1 MGLAPASQPR
11 ASVPDQLPIF
21 RPGSN
26 PGLKT
31 LGSLGRSAAFFGVW
45 AMRANTLIMIVL
57 AGVFGV
63 LAVVLVNI
71 WLAGQRSAMAQ
82 TGIVQGSTVVVAAMP
97 LKFGDALSADK
108 LREVAWPAGAVPAG
122 AFKSTKD
129 LLAGDGAKQ
138 ALQAIGVNEPILATK
153 ITGPGQRAT
162 LSAVLGQGMKAV
174 SIRVNDVLGVAG
186 FVFPGDRVDILLTRT
201 ARGDDG
207 TDKSF
212 VDVLLQSMK
221 VLAIDQ
227 VADESKD
234 SPTVVKSVTLEAST
248 RDAQKLTLAAG
259 AGQLSLALRQAA
271 ASKGETTER
280 VTLSDLS
287 GETPED
293 VAKRQAELDRK
304 AAAEAAAAEERKRAD
319 DRIAG
324 LTQAVEKVGSRL
336 DELGKVKPAPAVASA
351 PEVKEVVK
359 YVQPEPPKNVS
370 VGVFR
375 GVKLET
381 YDVPRQP

>member
-1 MGLAPASQPR
+1 
-11 ASVPDQLPIF
+11 
-21 RPGSN
+21 
-26 PGLKT
+26 
-31 LGSLGRSAAFFGVW
+31 
-45 AMRANTLIMIVL
+45 MRANTFIMIVL

-71 WLAGQRSAMAQ
+71 WLANQRSAMAEAN
-82 TGIVQGSTVVVAAMP
+82 GVQRDTVVVAAMP
-97 LKFGDALSADK
+97 LKFGDTLSADK
-108 LREVAWPAGAVPAG
+108 LREIAWPAGAVPAG
-122 AFKSTKD
+122 AFKTTKD
-129 LLAGDGAKQ
+129 ALAGEGAKQ
-138 ALQAIGVNEPILATK
+138 ALQTIGTNEPVLATK

-162 LSAVLGQGMKAV
+162 LSAVLGEGMKAV

-201 ARGDDG
+201 VRDSDG

-221 VLAIDQ
+221 VLAVDQ

-234 SPTVVKSVTLEAST
+234 SPTVVKAVTLEAST
-248 RDAQKLTLAAG
+248 KDAQKLTLAAG

-280 VTLSDLS
+280 VTLSDLT

-304 AAAEAAAAEERKRAD
+304 AAADALAEAERKRAD
-319 DRIAG
+319 DKIAG
-324 LTQAVEKVGSRL
+324 LAQAVEKVGSRL

-351 PEVKEVVK
+351 PEVREVVKEVVK
-359 YVQPEPPKNVS
+359 YVQPEPPKNVT

>member
-1 MGLAPASQPR
+1 
-11 ASVPDQLPIF
+11 
-21 RPGSN
+21 
-26 PGLKT
+26 
-31 LGSLGRSAAFFGVW
+31 
-45 AMRANTLIMIVL
+45 MRANTLIMIVL

-63 LAVVLVNI
+63 LAVVLANI
-71 WLAGQRSAMAQ
+71 WLASQRNAMAQ
-82 TGIVQGSTVVVAAMP
+82 SNGTQRDTVVVAAVP
-97 LKFGDALSADK
+97 LKFGDTLSADK
-108 LREVAWPAGAVPAG
+108 LREIPWPAGAIPAG
-122 AFKSTKD
+122 AFKTTKD
-129 LLAGDGAKQ
+129 ALAGEGTRQ
-138 ALQAIGVNEPILATK
+138 ALQAISVNEPILAAK

-162 LSAVLGQGMKAV
+162 LSAVLGDGMKAV

-207 TDKSF
+207 ADRSF

-227 VADESKD
+227 VADVSKD

-248 RDAQKLTLAAG
+248 KDAQKLTLAAG

-271 ASKGETTER
+271 ASKGEMTER
-280 VTLSDLS
+280 VTLSDLTS
-287 GETPED
+287 ETPAD
-293 VAKRQAELDRK
+293 VAARQAELDKK
-304 AAAEAAAAEERKRAD
+304 AAAEAEAAAERKRAE

-336 DELGKVKPAPAVASA
+336 DELGKVKPAPAVVAA
-351 PEVKEVVK
+351 PQPVVKEEVK
-359 YVQPEPPKNVS
+359 YVPPAPPARAT

>member
-1 MGLAPASQPR
+1 
-11 ASVPDQLPIF
+11 
-21 RPGSN
+21 
-26 PGLKT
+26 
-31 LGSLGRSAAFFGVW
+31 
-45 AMRANTLIMIVL
+45 MRANTLVMIVL

-63 LAVVLVNI
+63 LAVVLANI
-71 WLAGQRSAMAQ
+71 WLASQRSAMAQ
-82 TGIVQGSTVVVAAMP
+82 SNGAPQDTVVVAAMP
-97 LKFGDALSADK
+97 LKFGDTLGADK
-108 LREVAWPAGAVPAG
+108 LREIPWPAGAIPAG
-122 AFKSTKD
+122 AFKTTKD
-129 LLAGDGAKQ
+129 ALAGEGTRQ
-138 ALQAIGVNEPILATK
+138 ALQAISANEPILATK

-162 LSAVLGQGMKAV
+162 LSAVLGDGMKAV

-227 VADESKD
+227 VADVSKD
-234 SPTVVKSVTLEAST
+234 NPTVVKSVTLEANT
-248 RDAQKLTLAAG
+248 KDAQKLTLAAG

-280 VTLSDLS
+280 ITLSDLTS
-287 GETPED
+287 ETPAD
-293 VAKRQAELDRK
+293 VAARQAELDKK
-304 AAAEAAAAEERKRAD
+304 AAAEAEAAAERKRAED
-319 DRIAG
+319 KIAG

-336 DELGKVKPAPAVASA
+336 DELGKVKPAPAVVSA
-351 PEVKEVVK
+351 PEVREVVKEVVK
-359 YVQPEPPKNVS
+359 YVQPEPPKQVT

>member
-1 MGLAPASQPR
+1 
-11 ASVPDQLPIF
+11 
-21 RPGSN
+21 
-26 PGLKT
+26 
-31 LGSLGRSAAFFGVW
+31 
-45 AMRANTLIMIVL
+45 MRANTLIMIVL

-82 TGIVQGSTVVVAAMP
+82 TGLVQGSTVVVAAMP
-97 LKFGDALSADK
+97 LKFGDTLSADK
-108 LREVAWPAGAVPAG
+108 LREVAWPAGAVPTG
-122 AFKSTKD
+122 AFKTTKEA
-129 LLAGDGAKQ
+129 LAGEGTRQ
-138 ALQAIGVNEPILATK
+138 ALQAISTNEPVLASK

-162 LSAVLGQGMKAV
+162 LSAVLSEGMKAV

-186 FVFPGDRVDILLTRT
+186 FVFPGDRVDVLLTRT
-201 ARGDDG
+201 VRGDDG
-207 TDKSF
+207 ADKSF

-227 VADESKD
+227 VADVSKD

-248 RDAQKLTLAAG
+248 KDAQKLTLAAG

-280 VTLSDLS
+280 VTLSDLT
-287 GETPED
+287 GETPDD
-293 VAKRQAELDRK
+293 VAKRQADLDRK
-304 AAAEAAAAEERKRAD
+304 AAEDALAAAERKRAD
-319 DRIAG
+319 DKITG
-324 LTQAVEKVGSRL
+324 LTQAVERVGSRL
-336 DELGKVKPAPAVASA
+336 DELGKVGPAPAVVAPAPA
-351 PEVKEVVK
+351 PEVVKEVIK
-359 YVQPEPPKNVS
+359 YVQPEPPARAT

>member
-1 MGLAPASQPR
+1 
-11 ASVPDQLPIF
+11 
-21 RPGSN
+21 
-26 PGLKT
+26 
-31 LGSLGRSAAFFGVW
+31 
-45 AMRANTLIMIVL
+45 MRANTIIMIVL

-82 TGIVQGSTVVVAAMP
+82 TGVVQGSTVVVAAVP

-138 ALQAIGVNEPILATK
+138 ALQAIGINEPILATK

-162 LSAVLGQGMKAV
+162 LSAVLGEGMKAV

-280 VTLSDLS
+280 VTLSDLT
-287 GETPED
+287 GETPAD
-293 VAKRQAELDRK
+293 VAARQAELDKR
-304 AAAEAAAAEERKRAD
+304 AAAEAAAAAERKRAED
-319 DRIAG
+319 KIAG

-336 DELGKVKPAPAVASA
+336 DELGRAKPVPIAAPAT
-351 PEVKEVVK
+351 KEVVK
-359 YVQPEPPKNVS
+359 YVQPEPPARAT

-381 YDVPRQP
+381 YDVPRQQ

>member
-1 MGLAPASQPR
+1 
-11 ASVPDQLPIF
+11 
-21 RPGSN
+21 
-26 PGLKT
+26 
-31 LGSLGRSAAFFGVW
+31 
-45 AMRANTLIMIVL
+45 MIVL

-82 TGIVQGSTVVVAAMP
+82 TGVVQGSTVVVAAMP

-162 LSAVLGQGMKAV
+162 LSAVLGEGMKAV

-271 ASKGETTER
+271 ANKGETTER
-280 VTLSDLS
+280 VTLSDLT
-287 GETPED
+287 GETPAD
-293 VAKRQAELDRK
+293 VAARQAELDKK
-304 AAAEAAAAEERKRAD
+304 AAAEAAAAAERKRAED
-319 DRIAG
+319 KIAG
-324 LTQAVEKVGSRL
+324 LTQAVERVGSRL
-336 DELGKVKPAPAVASA
+336 DELGKVKPAPVPMAQPV
-351 PEVKEVVK
+351 VKEVVK
-359 YVQPEPPKNVS
+359 YVQPEPPARATI
-370 VGVFR
+370 GVFR

>member
-1 MGLAPASQPR
+1 
-11 ASVPDQLPIF
+11 
-21 RPGSN
+21 
-26 PGLKT
+26 
-31 LGSLGRSAAFFGVW
+31 
-45 AMRANTLIMIVL
+45 MRANTLIMIVL

-82 TGIVQGSTVVVAAMP
+82 TGIVQASTVVVAAMP
-97 LKFGDALSADK
+97 LKFGDTLSADK
-108 LREVAWPAGAVPAG
+108 LREVAWPAGSIPAG
-122 AFKSTKD
+122 AFKTTKEA
-129 LLAGDGAKQ
+129 LAGEGTRQ
-138 ALQAIGVNEPILATK
+138 ALQTISANEPVLASK

-162 LSAVLGQGMKAV
+162 LSAVLGEGMKAV

-186 FVFPGDRVDILLTRT
+186 FVFPGDRVDVLLTRT
-201 ARGDDG
+201 VRSDDG
-207 TDKSF
+207 ADKSF

-227 VADESKD
+227 VADVSKD

-248 RDAQKLTLAAG
+248 KDAQKLTLAAG

-280 VTLSDLS
+280 VTLSDLT
-287 GETPED
+287 GETPAD
-293 VAKRQAELDRK
+293 VAARQAELDKK
-304 AAAEAAAAEERKRAD
+304 AAAEAAAAAERKRAED
-319 DRIAG
+319 KIAG

-336 DELGKVKPAPAVASA
+336 DELGRAKPVPVAAPAT
-351 PEVKEVVK
+351 KEVVK
-359 YVQPEPPKNVS
+359 YVQPEPPARAT

-381 YDVPRQP
+381 YDVPRQQ

>member
-1 MGLAPASQPR
+1 
-11 ASVPDQLPIF
+11 
-21 RPGSN
+21 
-26 PGLKT
+26 
-31 LGSLGRSAAFFGVW
+31 
-45 AMRANTLIMIVL
+45 MIVL

-82 TGIVQGSTVVVAAMP
+82 TGIGQGSTVVVASIP
-97 LKFGDALSADK
+97 LKFGDALSAEK

-162 LSAVLGQGMKAV
+162 LSAVLGEGMKAV

-207 TDKSF
+207 ADKSF

-280 VTLSDLS
+280 VTLSDLT
-287 GETPED
+287 GETPAD
-293 VAKRQAELDRK
+293 VAARQAELDKK
-304 AAAEAAAAEERKRAD
+304 AAAEAEAAAERKRAED
-319 DRIAG
+319 KIAG
-324 LTQAVEKVGSRL
+324 LTQAVERVGSRL
-336 DELGKVKPAPAVASA
+336 DELGKVKPAPVVTTA
-351 PEVKEVVK
+351 PAPQPVVKEVVK
-359 YVQPEPPKNVS
+359 YVQPEPPARATI
-370 VGVFR
+370 GVFR